1 MKSQKA
7 DCPAKT
13 MKRVVHISHS
23 YTEAECWDIEQ
34 QVSLSPEE
42 RQKAAK
48 KLRIRVFGETAKDVR
63 ESLNRR

>member
-1 MKSQKA
+1 
-7 DCPAKT
+7 